1 MLTNHSPF
9 SKTALFSALC
19 ATLMLTACNDSN
31 ASGAAAVTAVE
42 AQDSTKL
49 VTTASDIKDR
59 NHVCF
64 TMDVNNVKCVL
75 GDTVAYVPQPILD
88 EAPQNNS
95 KDKKKTSAKEKE
107 AQAQLLANQNALNE
121 ARSLVFVA
129 KYCDMER
136 PVVYSKEGVACTF
149 KPHALYDAGAVAEA
163 TQYQMNLIDSE
174 EFFKEVAAVE
184 GVEKFTDPAFGTHGG
199 YRIFLEHGAKKDG
212 MKIGD
217 NTSARILTKRI
228 DRDGNVLGFY
238 HEELNFENL
247 NPQMKILTAGLV
259 EGDHVK
265 LVFDTNLQD
274 EQPLWRTSSLEFGQP
289 YIWEVSVRSVGPA
302 IVEQPQN
309 TEAATE
315 SKAKKQH
322 LTKAQQILKQRLKG
336 LTLGALFV
344 LAGAKITGT
353 SACQWYCLKRDW
365 IEPQALFD
373 SKQVCQQG
381 SDC

>member
-1 MLTNHSPF
+1 MLTNHGRVG
-9 SKTALFSALC
+9 KTAILSSLC
-19 ATLMLTACNDSN
+19 GAVLLTACGDSN
-31 ASGAAAVTAVE
+31 ASSDQAANAAQTQSSSAV
-42 AQDSTKL
+42 
-49 VTTASDIKDR
+49 VTSVSDINKR

-88 EAPQNNS
+88 EDKQAAP
-95 KDKKKTSAKEKE
+95 KDKKKKVSEKEKE
-107 AQAQLLANQNALNE
+107 AQAQLMANQNALNE

-163 TQYQMNLIDSE
+163 TQYQMNLLDSE
-174 EFFKEVAAVE
+174 EFFKEVAAVK
-184 GVEKFTDPAFGTHGG
+184 GVEKFNDPAFGTHGG
-199 YRIFLEHGAKKDG
+199 YRIFLERGTNKDG

-238 HEELNFENL
+238 HEELNFVNL
-247 NPQMKILTAGLV
+247 NPQMKILTAGLI

-289 YIWEVSVRSVGPA
+289 YIWEVTVRSVGPA
-302 IVEQPQN
+302 ITADSQSEMD
-309 TEAATE
+309 TKTTE
-315 SKAKKQH
+315 SKVA
-322 LTKAQQILKQRLKG
+322 AD
-336 LTLGALFV
+336 A
-344 LAGAKITGT
+344 
-353 SACQWYCLKRDW
+353 S
-365 IEPQALFD
+365 
-373 SKQVCQQG
+373 
-381 SDC
+381 

>member
-1 MLTNHSPF
+1 MLTNHGRVG
-9 SKTALFSALC
+9 KTAILSSLC
-19 ATLMLTACNDSN
+19 GAVLLTACGDSN
-31 ASGAAAVTAVE
+31 ASNDEAANAAKTQSSSA
-42 AQDSTKL
+42 L
-49 VTTASDIKDR
+49 VTSVSDINKR

-75 GDTVAYVPQPILD
+75 GDTVAYVPQPILED
-88 EAPQNNS
+88 EKAAAP
-95 KDKKKTSAKEKE
+95 KDKKKKVSDKEKE
-107 AQAQLLANQNALNE
+107 AQAQLMANQNALNE

-163 TQYQMNLIDSE
+163 TQYQMNLLDSE
-174 EFFKEVAAVE
+174 EFFKEVAAVK

-199 YRIFLEHGAKKDG
+199 YRIFLERGIKKDG

-228 DRDGNVLGFY
+228 DREGNVLGFY
-238 HEELNFENL
+238 HEELNFVNL

-289 YIWEVSVRSVGPA
+289 YIWEVTVRSVGPA
-302 IVEQPQN
+302 ITANSQSEMD
-309 TEAATE
+309 
-315 SKAKKQH
+315 
-322 LTKAQQILKQRLKG
+322 TKA
-336 LTLGALFV
+336 T
-344 LAGAKITGT
+344 
-353 SACQWYCLKRDW
+353 
-365 IEPQALFD
+365 D
-373 SKQVCQQG
+373 SKVAADA
-381 SDC
+381 S